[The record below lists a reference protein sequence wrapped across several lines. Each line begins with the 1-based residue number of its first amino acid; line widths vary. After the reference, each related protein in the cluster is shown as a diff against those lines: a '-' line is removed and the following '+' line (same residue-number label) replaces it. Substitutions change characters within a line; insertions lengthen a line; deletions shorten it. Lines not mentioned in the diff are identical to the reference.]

1 MFWNLDIGKGVVV
14 YDQIS
19 HLPDAFDV
27 AVHVG
32 CLREDMLQ
40 IRFGDHLLLDV
51 GWYPSF
57 NEQGRF
63 LLLLVKDQAWDE
75 PLEKARFKHVVS
87 LKQRIVRIARKLACP
102 L

>member
-1 MFWNLDIGKGVVV
+1 MFWHLDIGQGVVV

-19 HLPDAFDV
+19 HLPDAFEV
-27 AVHVG
+27 ARHIG

-40 IRFGDHLLLDV
+40 IRFGEKLLLDV

-57 NEQGRF
+57 NESGRF
-63 LLLLVKDQAWDE
+63 LLLLVKDQEWDT
-75 PLEKARFKHVVS
+75 PLEKARFHDVVS
-87 LKQRIVRIARKLACP
+87 LKQRIAHIAGKLAGS

>member
-27 AVHVG
+27 AVHID

-63 LLLLVKDQAWDE
+63 LLLLVKDQAWE
-75 PLEKARFKHVVS
+75 QPLESAKFTDVVT
-87 LKQRIVRIARKLACP
+87 LKQHIAHIARKLASP
-102 L
+102 I

>member
-1 MFWNLDIGKGVVV
+1 MFWHLDIGQGVLVH
-14 YDQIS
+14 DQIS

-27 AVHVG
+27 AQHID

-40 IRFGDHLLLDV
+40 IGFGDQLLLDV

-57 NEQGRF
+57 NRKGRF
-63 LLLLVKDQAWDE
+63 LLLLVKDQEWDK
-75 PLEKARFKHVVS
+75 PLEKARFHDVVS
-87 LKQRIVRIARKLACP
+87 LKQRIARIAGKLAYP